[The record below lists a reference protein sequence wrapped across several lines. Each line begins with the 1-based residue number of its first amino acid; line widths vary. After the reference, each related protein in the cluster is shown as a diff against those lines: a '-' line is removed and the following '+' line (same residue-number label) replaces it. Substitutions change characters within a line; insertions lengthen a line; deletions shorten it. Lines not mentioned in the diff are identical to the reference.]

1 MAAYACQ
8 GTSIIMKKVAPS
20 IVWVLGFGI
29 AVVAIYTAAFGIID
43 EIFQRSITVAV
54 SLILAILSMPLADL
68 YNSERKSI
76 KAGQW
81 ILDFILIFLI
91 VLSILWFASVY
102 DELESGL
109 YSFLPTDIAVG
120 CGGLLVVIE
129 MTRRCFGFPLAF
141 FAILTIFYALFG
153 ADLPWIFAHGGYDL
167 ETIMRTVWYSF
178 DGVFGFIVIIVI
190 SLIFIF
196 IIFGAVLE
204 ATGAGATL
212 LKISMSLTGALRGG
226 PAHAAIAASGFF
238 GTISGAVTANVVGTG
253 VFTIP
258 MIKARGFKSSFA
270 GGVEAAASSG
280 GQFMPP
286 VMGAVAFVMAD
297 FTGIPYLIII
307 TAALMPALFYYG
319 SLFIAVWVEA
329 GRLGITSIPKS
340 EREVLTRDDWI
351 KSLMFFVPVIVI
363 IGVLVTGRSPAAAG
377 LWATLAGAVMGFI
390 NPVVRKRP
398 QIFINAIA
406 KGGQQCAQIMV
417 AVAAIGII
425 VGIMNLTGLGIRFSN
440 MVLAFAGSNLF
451 FALVL
456 MAMASLVLGMGLPTI
471 PAYVIIIIIMGGA
484 IEKLGVPKMLVHL
497 FVVYFGVLSAI
508 TPPVAIAAYAAAP
521 IAQSN
526 PLHTAIQAL
535 KLSFVGF
542 IIPFVLIYNPALS
555 LVFEFE
561 VVAFISVV
569 FRLSLA
575 IWLMTTSL
583 GGVDRDRLSVYSR
596 VLRMALGIAVLLNFV
611 EVQAIGVVASIA
623 LLYIEARIAKKKNKV
638 LVS

>member
-1 MAAYACQ
+1 M
-8 GTSIIMKKVAPS
+8 IKVSDS
-20 IVWVLGFGI
+20 IVWILSFCI
-29 AVVAIYTAAFGIID
+29 ALVAIYTSAFGIID
-43 EIFQRSITVAV
+43 EIYQRSITVAV
-54 SLILAILSMPLADL
+54 SLIVAIFGTSLAKL
-68 YNSERKSI
+68 YQTENQQI
-76 KAGQW
+76 KIGQW
-81 ILDFILIFLI
+81 AIDCILIFLV
-91 VLSILWFASVY
+91 VLSIFWFSSVY

-109 YSFLPTDIAVG
+109 YSFLADDLAVG
-120 CGGLLVVIE
+120 CGGLLVVLE
-129 MTRRCFGFPLAF
+129 MTRRCYGWPLAF
-141 FAILTIFYALFG
+141 FALLAIIYALLG

-167 ETIMRTVWYSF
+167 ESVLRTVWYSF
-178 DGVFGFIVIIVI
+178 DGVFGFIVIIVL

-196 IIFGAVLE
+196 IIFGSVLE
-204 ATGAGATL
+204 ATGAGSTL
-212 LKISMSLTGALRGG
+212 LKMAVSLTGPLRGG

-307 TAALMPALFYYG
+307 AAALMPALFYYG

-329 GRLGITSIPKS
+329 ARLGITSIPKE

-351 KSLMFFVPVIVI
+351 KSLMFFIPVIVI
-363 IGVLVTGRSPAAAG
+363 IAVLVTGRSPASAG
-377 LWATLAGAVMGFI
+377 LWATVAGVVVGFI
-390 NPVVRKRP
+390 NPIVRKRP
-398 QIFINAIA
+398 QIFIDALA
-406 KGGQQCAQIMV
+406 KGGEQCARIMV

-425 VGIMNLTGLGIRFSN
+425 VGVMNLTGLGIRFSN
-440 MVLAFAGSNLF
+440 MVLAFAGTNLF

-456 MAMASLVLGMGLPTI
+456 MALASLVLGMGLPTI
-471 PAYVIIIIIMGGA
+471 PAYVIIVIIMGGA

-521 IAQSN
+521 IANSN
-526 PLHTAIQAL
+526 PMQTAIQAI

-542 IIPFVLIYNPALS
+542 IIPFVLIYNPSLS
-555 LVFEFE
+555 LVYEFE
-561 VVAFISVV
+561 VIAFLSVV
-569 FRLSLA
+569 IRLALA
-575 IWLMTTSL
+575 IWLMTTGL
-583 GGVDRDRLSVYSR
+583 GGVDRAPLPVYSR
-596 VLRMALGIAVLLNFV
+596 ILRMVLGITILLNFG
-611 EVQAIGVVASIA
+611 EAQIAGVIASFI
-623 LLYIEARIAKKKNKV
+623 LLYVDSKRAK
-638 LVS
+638 LAIPGAPA

>member
-1 MAAYACQ
+1 MN
-8 GTSIIMKKVAPS
+8 KVAPP

-54 SLILAILSMPLADL
+54 SLILTILSSPLANL
-68 YNSERKSI
+68 YPSEKKFTRG
-76 KAGQW
+76 GQW
-81 ILDFILIFLI
+81 IFDFVLIFLI

-109 YSFLPTDIAVG
+109 YSFLPTDIVVG
-120 CGGLLVVIE
+120 CGGLFVVIE

-141 FAILTIFYALFG
+141 FAALMIFYALFG

-212 LKISMSLTGALRGG
+212 LKISISLTGALRGG

-319 SLFIAVWVEA
+319 GLFIAVWVEA
-329 GRLGITSIPKS
+329 GRLGITSIPKK

-351 KSLMFFVPVIVI
+351 KSLMFFVPVFVI
-363 IGVLVTGRSPAAAG
+363 IGVLITGRSPASAG
-377 LWATLAGAVMGFI
+377 LWATIAGAIMGFI
-390 NPVVRKRP
+390 NPVIRKRP
-398 QIFINAIA
+398 QIFIEAIA
-406 KGGQQCAQIMV
+406 KGGKQCAQIMV

-425 VGIMNLTGLGIRFSN
+425 VGVMNLTGLGIRFSN

-456 MAMASLVLGMGLPTI
+456 MALASLVLGMGLPTI

-526 PLHTAIQAL
+526 PLHTAFQAL
-535 KLSFVGF
+535 RLSFVGF

-555 LVFEFE
+555 LVYQFD
-561 VVAFISVV
+561 VISFISVL
-569 FRLSLA
+569 FRLALA

-583 GGVDRDRLSVYSR
+583 GGVDRDRLSIYSR
-596 VLRMALGIAVLLNFV
+596 VLRMVLGITILLNFI
-611 EVQAIGVVASIA
+611 EMQIFGVVASLV
-623 LLYIEARIAKKKNKV
+623 LLYLEAKKAKQNKTTG
-638 LVS
+638 LV

>member
-1 MAAYACQ
+1 MNRVVP
-8 GTSIIMKKVAPS
+8 SIIWA
-20 IVWVLGFGI
+20 LGFAI

-43 EIFQRSITVAV
+43 EIYQRSITVAV
-54 SLILAILSMPLADL
+54 SLVLSILSFPLAKV
-68 YNSERKSI
+68 YQSQ
-76 KAGQW
+76 KAYVKVGQW
-81 ILDFILIFLI
+81 FFDFLLIFLM

-141 FAILTIFYALFG
+141 FATLTIFYALFG

-167 ETIMRTVWYSF
+167 ESIMRTVWYSF

-196 IIFGAVLE
+196 IIFGTVLE
-204 ATGAGATL
+204 ATGAGSTL

-297 FTGIPYLIII
+297 FTGIPYLTIIA
-307 TAALMPALFYYG
+307 AALMPAIFYYG

-329 GRLGITSIPKS
+329 GRLGISSITKT
-340 EREVLTRDDWI
+340 EREILTRDDWI
-351 KSLMFFVPVIVI
+351 KSLMFFVPVVVI

-377 LWATLAGAVMGFI
+377 LWATVAGVIMGFI

-440 MVLAFAGSNLF
+440 MVLAFAGTNLF

-456 MAMASLVLGMGLPTI
+456 MALASLVLGMGLPTI
-471 PAYVIIIIIMGGA
+471 PAYVIIVIIMGGA

-526 PLHTAIQAL
+526 PLNTAIQAL
-535 KLSFVGF
+535 RLSFVGF

-555 LVFEFE
+555 LVYEFE
-561 VVAFISVV
+561 IVAFISV
-569 FRLSLA
+569 FLRLSLA

-583 GGVDRDRLSVYSR
+583 GGVDRDKLPIYSR
-596 VLRMALGIAVLLNFV
+596 VLRMAFGIMVLLNFTEIQIIAV
-611 EVQAIGVVASIA
+611 IASLVLMYVDARQAKRNYS
-623 LLYIEARIAKKKNKV
+623 V
-638 LVS
+638 LTL

>member
-1 MAAYACQ
+1 M
-8 GTSIIMKKVAPS
+8 GVKTKMDKISGS
-20 IVWVLGFGI
+20 IVWVLSFCI
-29 AVVAIYTAAFGIID
+29 ALVAIYTAAFGIID
-43 EIFQRSITVAV
+43 EIYQRSITVAV
-54 SLILAILSMPLADL
+54 SVIVALLGTPLANL
-68 YNSERKSI
+68 YNNENHRVKIAQWSI
-76 KAGQW
+76 D
-81 ILDFILIFLI
+81 LVLLFLM
-91 VLSILWFASVY
+91 VLSIYWFSSVY
-102 DELESGL
+102 DELEGGL
-109 YSFLPTDIAVG
+109 YSFSPIDIAVG
-120 CGGLLVVIE
+120 CCGLLVILE

-141 FAILTIFYALFG
+141 FAVITICYALFG

-167 ETIMRTVWYSF
+167 ESVMRTVWYSF

-196 IIFGAVLE
+196 IIFGTVLE

-212 LKISMSLTGALRGG
+212 LKISLSLTGALRGG

-319 SLFIAVWVEA
+319 SLFVAVWVEA
-329 GRLGITSIPKS
+329 ARSGITAIPKS
-340 EREVLTRDDWI
+340 EREKLTRDDWI
-351 KSLMFFVPVIVI
+351 KSLMFVVPVIVI
-363 IGVLVTGRSPAAAG
+363 IGVLATGRSPAAAG
-377 LWATLAGAVMGFI
+377 LWAAVAGVVMGFI

-398 QIFINAIA
+398 QVFIDAIA
-406 KGGQQCAQIMV
+406 KGGEQCARIMV

-425 VGIMNLTGLGIRFSN
+425 VGVMNLTGLGIRFSN
-440 MVLAFAGSNLF
+440 MVLAFAGTNLF

-456 MAMASLVLGMGLPTI
+456 MALASLVLGMGLPTI
-471 PAYVIIIIIMGGA
+471 PAYVIIVIIMGGA
-484 IEKLGVPKMLVHL
+484 IEQLGVPKMLVHL

-521 IAQSN
+521 IAGAN
-526 PLHTAIQAL
+526 PMSVAVQAIR
-535 KLSFVGF
+535 LSFVGF
-542 IIPFVLIYNPALS
+542 IIPFVLIYNPSLS
-555 LVFEFE
+555 LVYNFEILP
-561 VVAFISVV
+561 FISIL

-575 IWLMTTSL
+575 IWLFTTSL
-583 GGVDRDRLSVYSR
+583 GGVDRERLKGYSR
-596 VLRMALGIAVLLNFV
+596 ILRMALGILVLLDFI
-611 EVQAIGVVASIA
+611 EIQAIAVVAAIV
-623 LLYIEARIAKKKNKV
+623 LLYIEAKRANGKPNI
-638 LVS
+638 LPT

>member
-1 MAAYACQ
+1 MNR
-8 GTSIIMKKVAPS
+8 IAPP
-20 IVWVLGFGI
+20 IVWVLGLSI
-29 AVVAIYTAAFGIID
+29 ALVAIYTAAFGIVD
-43 EIFQRSITVAV
+43 EIYQRSITVAV
-54 SLILAILSMPLADL
+54 SVILTILATPLASI
-68 YNSERKSI
+68 YKSDIRHI
-76 KAGQW
+76 KIGQW
-81 ILDFILIFLI
+81 ILDFILIFLMI
-91 VLSILWFASVY
+91 LSIVWFSSVY
-102 DELESGL
+102 DELEGGL

-120 CGGLLVVIE
+120 CGGLLAVIE
-129 MTRRCFGFPLAF
+129 MTRRSFGMPLAF
-141 FAILTIFYALFG
+141 FAVLTIAYALFG
-153 ADLPWIFAHGGYDL
+153 AELPWIFAHGGYDL
-167 ETIMRTVWYSF
+167 EEIMRTVWYSF

-212 LKISMSLTGALRGG
+212 LKISVSMTGALRGG

-307 TAALMPALFYYG
+307 TAALMPAFFYYA

-329 GRLGITSIPKS
+329 GRLGITAIPKN

-351 KSLMFFVPVIVI
+351 KSLMFFVPVVVI

-377 LWATLAGAVMGFI
+377 LWATIAGALMGLI

-398 QIFINAIA
+398 QIFIDAIA

-425 VGIMNLTGLGIRFSN
+425 VGIMNLTGLGLRFSN
-440 MVLAFAGSNLF
+440 MVLAFAGTNLF

-456 MAMASLVLGMGLPTI
+456 MALASLVLGMGLPTI

-526 PLHTAIQAL
+526 PLHTALQAL
-535 KLSFVGF
+535 KLSFIGF
-542 IIPFVLIYNPALS
+542 IIPFVLIYNPSLS
-555 LVFEFE
+555 LVYEFE
-561 VVAFISVV
+561 IVAFLSVV

-575 IWLMTTSL
+575 IWLMTTAL
-583 GGVDRDRLSVYSR
+583 GGVDRDRLSIYSR
-596 VLRMALGIAVLLNFV
+596 VLRFALGIVILLNFV
-611 EVQAIGVVASIA
+611 EVQIIGVIASLG
-623 LLYIEARIAKKKNKV
+623 LLYLDAQKAKKKPV
-638 LVS
+638 VELS

>member
-1 MAAYACQ
+1 M
-8 GTSIIMKKVAPS
+8 IKVSDS
-20 IVWVLGFGI
+20 IVWILSFCI
-29 AVVAIYTAAFGIID
+29 ALVAIYTSAFGIID
-43 EIFQRSITVAV
+43 EIYQRSITVAV
-54 SLILAILSMPLADL
+54 SLVVSIFGSSLAKL
-68 YNSERKSI
+68 YQTENQQI
-76 KAGQW
+76 KIGQW
-81 ILDFILIFLI
+81 AIDCILIFLV
-91 VLSILWFASVY
+91 VLSIFWFSSVY

-109 YSFLPTDIAVG
+109 YSFLPDDLAVG
-120 CGGLLVVIE
+120 CGGLLVVLE
-129 MTRRCFGFPLAF
+129 MTRRCYGWPLAF
-141 FAILTIFYALFG
+141 FALLAIIYALLG

-167 ETIMRTVWYSF
+167 ESVLRTVWYSF
-178 DGVFGFIVIIVI
+178 DGVFGFIVIIVL

-196 IIFGAVLE
+196 IIFGSVLE
-204 ATGAGATL
+204 ATGAGSTL
-212 LKISMSLTGALRGG
+212 LKMAVSLTGPLRGG

-307 TAALMPALFYYG
+307 AAALMPALFYYG

-329 GRLGITSIPKS
+329 ARLGITSIPKE
-340 EREVLTRDDWI
+340 EREVLVREDWI

-363 IGVLVTGRSPAAAG
+363 IAVLVTGRSPAAAG
-377 LWATLAGAVMGFI
+377 LWATVAGVVMGFI
-390 NPVVRKRP
+390 NPMVRKRP
-398 QIFINAIA
+398 QIFIGALA
-406 KGGQQCAQIMV
+406 KGGEQCARIMV

-425 VGIMNLTGLGIRFSN
+425 VGVMNLTGLGIRFSN
-440 MVLAFAGSNLF
+440 MVLAFAGTNLF

-456 MAMASLVLGMGLPTI
+456 MALASLVLGMGLPTI
-471 PAYVIIIIIMGGA
+471 PAYVIIVIIMGGA

-521 IAQSN
+521 IAKSN
-526 PLHTAIQAL
+526 PMQTAIQAI

-542 IIPFVLIYNPALS
+542 IIPFVLIYNPSLS
-555 LVFEFE
+555 LVYDFE
-561 VVAFISVV
+561 VIAFLSVV
-569 FRLSLA
+569 IRLALA
-575 IWLMTTSL
+575 IWLMTTGL
-583 GGVDRDRLSVYSR
+583 GGVDRATLPVYSR
-596 VLRMALGIAVLLNFV
+596 ILRMVLGITILLNFG
-611 EVQAIGVVASIA
+611 EAQIAGVIASLI
-623 LLYIEARIAKKKNKV
+623 LLYVDSKRAK
-638 LVS
+638 LAIPGAPA

>member
-1 MAAYACQ
+1 MNKIAR
-8 GTSIIMKKVAPS
+8 P
-20 IVWVLGFGI
+20 IVWVLGFAI
-29 AVVAIYTAAFGIID
+29 ALVAIYTAAFGIID
-43 EIFQRSITVAV
+43 EIYQRSITVAV
-54 SLILAILSMPLADL
+54 SVILSIFATPLAGL
-68 YNSERKSI
+68 YQSDKKHI

-81 ILDFILIFLI
+81 AVDFILIFLMA
-91 VLSILWFASVY
+91 LSILWFSSVY

-109 YSFLPTDIAVG
+109 YSFLPIDIAVG
-120 CGGLLVVIE
+120 CGGLIVVIE
-129 MTRRCFGFPLAF
+129 MTRRCFGTPLAF
-141 FAILTIFYALFG
+141 FAVLTIVYALFG

-167 ETIMRTVWYSF
+167 ESVMRTVWYSF

-196 IIFGAVLE
+196 IIFGTVLE

-212 LKISMSLTGALRGG
+212 LKISVSLTGAMRGG

-329 GRLGITSIPKS
+329 GRLGITAIPKE

-351 KSLMFFVPVIVI
+351 KSLMFIVPVLVI
-363 IGVLVTGRSPAAAG
+363 IGVLATGRSPAAAG
-377 LWATLAGAVMGFI
+377 LWAAIAGMVMGFI

-398 QIFINAIA
+398 QIFIDAIA

-440 MVLAFAGSNLF
+440 MVLAFAGTNLF

-526 PLHTAIQAL
+526 PLHTAFQAL
-535 KLSFVGF
+535 RLSFVGF
-542 IIPFVLIYNPALS
+542 IIPFVLIYNPSLS
-555 LVFEFE
+555 LVYEFE

-575 IWLMTTSL
+575 IWLMTTAL
-583 GGVDRDRLSVYSR
+583 GGVDRDKLSIYSR
-596 VLRMALGIAVLLNFV
+596 VLRMVLGITVLLSFV
-611 EVQAIGVVASIA
+611 AVQIIGVLASLA
-623 LLYIEARIAKKKNKV
+623 LLFIEARIAKKKITSDTV
-638 LVS
+638 VSA

>member
-398 QIFINAIA
+398 QIFIDALA

-497 FVVYFGVLSAI
+497 FVVYFGVLSAV

>member
-1 MAAYACQ
+1 
-8 GTSIIMKKVAPS
+8 MKKVAPS